1 MIKENNIAKEWL
13 SNADMLTEALP
24 YMQKY
29 AESVVVIKY
38 GGNAMKDSESISAF
52 CEDIALLKQSGL
64 KPVIVH
70 GGGPQIGNMLE
81 KIGIETKFES
91 GMRIT
96 DDKTLEIVEMVL
108 CGGINKEIASKINN
122 CGCKAIGLSGKDAS
136 MIIAKKHNG
145 KIKDESNIEKI
156 IDLGFV
162 GIPEKVNT
170 EVIEVLI
177 TNDFIPV
184 IAPLGIDNEGKTY
197 NINADTVAGVI
208 AHSLNAKRLLVLT
221 DVEGVKDK
229 EDNII
234 EELTKEEAETL
245 IANKSISGGMLPK
258 VDTCIEAIENGV
270 NAAVI
275 VDGRVKH
282 AVLLELFTEHGAGTL
297 IRKNNVPK

>member
-1 MIKENNIAKEWL
+1 MNENDNSAKDWL

-29 AESVVVIKY
+29 ADSIIVIKY
-38 GGNAMKDSESISAF
+38 GGHAMKDTKSIKSF

-81 KIGIETKFES
+81 KLGIETKFES

-108 CGGINKEIASKINN
+108 CGGINKEIASNINN
-122 CGCKAIGLSGKDAS
+122 CGCKAVGLSGKDAS
-136 MIIAKKHNG
+136 MIIAKKHDG

-156 IDLGFV
+156 VDLGFV
-162 GIPEKVNT
+162 GIPEKINT
-170 EVIEVLI
+170 DIIEIL
-177 TNDFIPV
+177 TSNDFIPV
-184 IAPLGIDNEGKTY
+184 IAPLGISEDGKTF
-197 NINADTVAGVI
+197 NINADTVAGAI

-221 DVEGVKDK
+221 DVEGVKD
-229 EDNII
+229 NQNNVI
-234 EELTKEEAETL
+234 EELTKDEALKL
-245 IANKSISGGMLPK
+245 IADETIAGGMIPK
-258 VDTCIEAIENGV
+258 INTCIDAVEKGV
-270 NAAVI
+270 SAAVI

-282 AVLLELFTEHGAGTL
+282 SVLLELFTEHGAGTL
-297 IRKNNVPK
+297 IR

>member
-1 MIKENNIAKEWL
+1 MNENNNDAKDWL

-29 AESVVVIKY
+29 ADSIIVIKY
-38 GGNAMKDSESISAF
+38 GGHAMKDTKSIKSF

-81 KIGIETKFES
+81 KLGIETKFES

-108 CGGINKEIASKINN
+108 CGGINKEIASNINN
-122 CGCKAIGLSGKDAS
+122 CGCKAVGLSGKDAS
-136 MIIAKKHNG
+136 MIIAKKHDG

-156 IDLGFV
+156 VDLGFV
-162 GIPEKVNT
+162 GIPEKINT
-170 EVIEVLI
+170 NIIEIL
-177 TNDFIPV
+177 TSNDFIPV
-184 IAPLGIDNEGKTY
+184 IAPLGISENGKTF
-197 NINADTVAGVI
+197 NINADTVAGAI

-221 DVEGVKDK
+221 DVEGVKDNQ
-229 EDNII
+229 DNVI
-234 EELTKEEAETL
+234 EELTKDEALKL
-245 IANKSISGGMLPK
+245 IADEIIAGGMIPK
-258 VDTCIEAIENGV
+258 INTCIDAVEKGV
-270 NAAVI
+270 SAAVI
-275 VDGRVKH
+275 VDGRVRH

-297 IRKNNVPK
+297 IR

>member
-1 MIKENNIAKEWL
+1 MNENDNSAKDWL

-29 AESVVVIKY
+29 ADSIIVIKY
-38 GGNAMKDSESISAF
+38 GGHAMKDTKSIKSF

-81 KIGIETKFES
+81 KLGIETKFES

-108 CGGINKEIASKINN
+108 CGGINKEIASNINN
-122 CGCKAIGLSGKDAS
+122 CGCKAVGLSGKDAS
-136 MIIAKKHNG
+136 MIIAKKHDG

-156 IDLGFV
+156 VDLGFV
-162 GIPEKVNT
+162 GIPEKINT
-170 EVIEVLI
+170 DIIEIL
-177 TNDFIPV
+177 TSNDFIPV
-184 IAPLGIDNEGKTY
+184 IAPLGISEDGKTF
-197 NINADTVAGVI
+197 NINADTVAGSI

-221 DVEGVKDK
+221 DVEGVKD
-229 EDNII
+229 NQNNVI
-234 EELTKEEAETL
+234 EELTKDEALKL
-245 IANKSISGGMLPK
+245 IADETIAGGMIPK
-258 VDTCIEAIENGV
+258 INTCIDAVEKGV
-270 NAAVI
+270 SAAVI

-297 IRKNNVPK
+297 IR

>member
-1 MIKENNIAKEWL
+1 MNENDNSAKDWL

-29 AESVVVIKY
+29 ADSIIVIKY
-38 GGNAMKDSESISAF
+38 GGHAMKDTKSIKSF

-81 KIGIETKFES
+81 KLGIETKFES

-108 CGGINKEIASKINN
+108 CGGINKEIASNINN
-122 CGCKAIGLSGKDAS
+122 CGCKAVGLSGKDAS
-136 MIIAKKHNG
+136 MIIAKKHDG

-156 IDLGFV
+156 VDLGFV
-162 GIPEKVNT
+162 GIPEKINT
-170 EVIEVLI
+170 DIIEIL
-177 TNDFIPV
+177 TSNDFIPV
-184 IAPLGIDNEGKTY
+184 IAPLGISEDGKTF
-197 NINADTVAGVI
+197 NINADTVAGAI

-221 DVEGVKDK
+221 DVEGVKD
-229 EDNII
+229 NQNNVN
-234 EELTKEEAETL
+234 EELTKDEALKL
-245 IANKSISGGMLPK
+245 IADETIAGGMIPK
-258 VDTCIEAIENGV
+258 INTCIDAVEKGV
-270 NAAVI
+270 SAAVI

-297 IRKNNVPK
+297 IR

>member
-1 MIKENNIAKEWL
+1 MNENDNGAKDWL

-29 AESVVVIKY
+29 ADSIIVIKY
-38 GGNAMKDSESISAF
+38 GGHAMKDTKSIKSF

-81 KIGIETKFES
+81 KLGIETKFES

-108 CGGINKEIASKINN
+108 CGGINKEIASNINN
-122 CGCKAIGLSGKDAS
+122 CGCKAVGLSGKDAS
-136 MIIAKKHNG
+136 MIIAKKHDG

-156 IDLGFV
+156 VDLGFV
-162 GIPEKVNT
+162 GIPEKINT
-170 EVIEVLI
+170 DIIEIL
-177 TNDFIPV
+177 TSNDFIPV
-184 IAPLGIDNEGKTY
+184 IAPLGISKDGKTF
-197 NINADTVAGVI
+197 NINADTVAGAI

-221 DVEGVKDK
+221 DVEGVKD
-229 EDNII
+229 NQNNVI
-234 EELTKEEAETL
+234 EELTKDEALKL
-245 IANKSISGGMLPK
+245 IADETIAGGMIPK
-258 VDTCIEAIENGV
+258 INTCIDAVEKGV
-270 NAAVI
+270 SAAVI

-297 IRKNNVPK
+297 IR

>member
-1 MIKENNIAKEWL
+1 MNENDNSAKDWL

-29 AESVVVIKY
+29 ADSIIVIKY
-38 GGNAMKDSESISAF
+38 GGHAMKDTKSIKSF

-81 KIGIETKFES
+81 KLGIETKFES

-108 CGGINKEIASKINN
+108 CGGINKEIASNINN
-122 CGCKAIGLSGKDAS
+122 CGCKAVGLSGKDAS
-136 MIIAKKHNG
+136 MIIAKKHDG

-156 IDLGFV
+156 VDLGFV
-162 GIPEKVNT
+162 GIPEKINT
-170 EVIEVLI
+170 DIIEIL
-177 TNDFIPV
+177 TSNDFIPV
-184 IAPLGIDNEGKTY
+184 IAPIGISEDGKTF
-197 NINADTVAGVI
+197 NINADTVAGAI

-221 DVEGVKDK
+221 DVEGVKD
-229 EDNII
+229 NQNNVI
-234 EELTKEEAETL
+234 EELTKDEALKL
-245 IANKSISGGMLPK
+245 IADETIAGGMIPK
-258 VDTCIEAIENGV
+258 INTCIDAVEKGV
-270 NAAVI
+270 SAAVI

-297 IRKNNVPK
+297 IR

>member
-1 MIKENNIAKEWL
+1 MNENDNGAKDWL

-29 AESVVVIKY
+29 ADSIIVIKY
-38 GGNAMKDSESISAF
+38 GGHAMKDTKSIKSF

-81 KIGIETKFES
+81 KLGIETKFES

-108 CGGINKEIASKINN
+108 CGGINKEIASNINN
-122 CGCKAIGLSGKDAS
+122 CGCKAVGLSGKDAS
-136 MIIAKKHNG
+136 MIIAKKHDG

-156 IDLGFV
+156 VDLGFV
-162 GIPEKVNT
+162 GIPEKINT
-170 EVIEVLI
+170 DIIEIL
-177 TNDFIPV
+177 TSNDFIPV
-184 IAPLGIDNEGKTY
+184 IAPLGISEDGKTF
-197 NINADTVAGVI
+197 NINADTVAGAI

-221 DVEGVKDK
+221 DVEGVKD
-229 EDNII
+229 NQNNVI
-234 EELTKEEAETL
+234 EELTKDEALKL
-245 IANKSISGGMLPK
+245 IADETIAGGMIPK
-258 VDTCIEAIENGV
+258 INTCIDAVEKGV
-270 NAAVI
+270 SAAVI

-297 IRKNNVPK
+297 IR